1 MGTQTGTEKHKGR
14 GIHNEKFY
22 KSLTEGKLN
31 KMIAIILND
40 EDLDVQIRNNYL
52 NIYYEGGSIA
62 KVNSENSVVFDK
74 FYYYLEMKEVSK
86 KIIEQ
91 DKDKCELLLNKK
103 NSLTDNFKNGNF
115 EHYFKEAKVVID
127 KWLKLNPKPERMEQH
142 KLSIENQY
150 KKSDYTII
158 DLEYQVSI
166 KSDFVCKINGDV
178 KKPRFDI
185 IAIDKK
191 GKLCVIEFKK
201 GLGALKGKSGLKDHW
216 ECYTNS
222 IGGNTKP
229 FMDEM
234 RLILNQK
241 QELKLIDKELKIIDP
256 EPKFMFAYSYSYDGI
271 NLESEQE
278 QQQDKGFNVEL
289 KNINAP
295 IEVLK
300 LKKGIFKLKD

>member
-1 MGTQTGTEKHKGR
+1 MKTQMETEKHSGR
-14 GIHNEKFY
+14 GIHNVKFY

-31 KMIAIILND
+31 KMIELIRND

-91 DKDKCELLLNKK
+91 DENKCEVLLNKR
-103 NSLTDNFKNGNF
+103 NSLTDNFKKGNF
-115 EHYFKEAKVVID
+115 EHYFKEAKLVID
-127 KWLKLNPKPERMEQH
+127 EWLKLNPKPERMEQH

-166 KSDFVCKINGDV
+166 KSDFVCKINGDE

-185 IAIDKK
+185 IAVNKQ

-201 GLGALKGKSGLKDHW
+201 GLGALKGKSGLEEHW

-222 IGGNTKP
+222 IGGNPKP

-234 RLILNQK
+234 RFILNQK
-241 QELKLIDKELKIIDP
+241 QKLNLIDEELKIIDP
-256 EPKFMFAYSYSYDGI
+256 KPKFMFAYSYD
-271 NLESEQE
+271 NKNSEPE
-278 QQQDKGFNVEL
+278 QDKGFDVEL
-289 KNINAP
+289 KNIDAV